1 LTVTQVRSG
10 PDTSH
15 TIPDVC
21 RAVLDRRLLPGEDPD
36 AAFRAIQDALKE
48 VAGWSIEVTRGAF
61 MYPSEV
67 AKDCALAAATAGA
80 YRELSRKKAE
90 LFYSPAALDAGFL
103 NRNGIETIMFGP
115 GDLRFAHTDQ
125 EAVSLQEVRDAAK
138 IYAVTALQV
147 LT

>member
-1 LTVTQVRSG
+1 VTQVSSG
-10 PDTSH
+10 PDVSH

-21 RAVLDRRLLPGEDPD
+21 RVALDRRLLPGEDAD
-36 AAFRAIQDALKE
+36 AAFRDIQDALKE
-48 VAGWSIEVTRGAF
+48 VAGWSIEATRGAF

-80 YRELSRKKAE
+80 SRELTRRETE

-103 NRNGIETIMFGP
+103 NRNGLETIMFGP
-115 GDLRFAHTDQ
+115 GDLSFAHTDQ

-138 IYAVTALQV
+138 IYAATALQ
-147 LT
+147 LLA